1 MQPLHASRPDRDH
14 FMGWTECIARGR
26 WGDAFPWRKLHDAG
40 ARLVF
45 GSDWPVVT
53 MDPYAGIEAAVNR
66 RAWAEGLP
74 NQAMTL
80 SETLAAYTCDPA
92 WVEFQ
97 EEVKGRLCPGM
108 LADMVLLDAD
118 IFALPAAEL
127 AQVRPH
133 LTLCDGRTVY
143 VR

>member
-1 MQPLHASRPDRDH
+1 MAGQTASEAITSRPQ
-14 FMGWTECIARGR
+14 
-26 WGDAFPWRKLHDAG
+26 
-40 ARLVF
+40 
-45 GSDWPVVT
+45 
-53 MDPYAGIEAAVNR
+53 
-66 RAWAEGLP
+66 AWAAGLP

-97 EEVKGRLCPGM
+97 EAVKGRLAPGM

-127 AQVRPH
+127 AQVRPY
-133 LTLCDGRTVY
+133 LTLCDGRIVHA
-143 VR
+143 R